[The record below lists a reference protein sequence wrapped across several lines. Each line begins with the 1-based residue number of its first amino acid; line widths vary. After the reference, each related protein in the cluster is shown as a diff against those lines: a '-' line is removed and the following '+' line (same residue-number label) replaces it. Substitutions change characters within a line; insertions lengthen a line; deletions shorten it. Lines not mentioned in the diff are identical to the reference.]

1 MCVCVRASFLALH
14 ACTHAILRM
23 CVCAHDPVS
32 IPVYLYVCMFQYKL
46 YEQVY
51 LLMSYYFLFFF
62 LPFFPSV
69 ALFCKF
75 QKKRISSPMSVDF
88 VYSADS
94 LRVKGPLRLS
104 PAAFNAAVSVC
115 FTTPT
120 CHNAVHYSNTE

>member
-1 MCVCVRASFLALH
+1 M
-14 ACTHAILRM
+14 
-23 CVCAHDPVS
+23 
-32 IPVYLYVCMFQYKL
+32 YLYVCMFQYKL

-51 LLMSYYFLFFF
+51 LLMCYYFLFFF

-69 ALFCKF
+69 ALLCNF
-75 QKKRISSPMSVDF
+75 QKRISSPMSVDF

-120 CHNAVHYSNTE
+120 CHNAVHNSNTE